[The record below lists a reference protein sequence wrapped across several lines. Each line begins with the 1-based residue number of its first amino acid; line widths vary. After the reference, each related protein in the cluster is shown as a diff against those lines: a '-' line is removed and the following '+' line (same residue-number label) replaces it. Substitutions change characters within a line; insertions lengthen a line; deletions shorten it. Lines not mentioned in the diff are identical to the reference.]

1 MKKRHNW
8 GLPLLTALVTLG
20 IWEGAVRLFDISLY
34 ILPAPSDVLMAVIEN
49 FQELM
54 YHASVTL
61 SEALIGLG
69 LSALLAII
77 LAILMDLS
85 RTFKRCIFPH
95 LVVTQTVPVMVLGPL
110 FAIWLGFGM
119 APKILMVIFMCFFP
133 IAISFTEALAQCDE
147 EQISLLKSFGASTVQ
162 IYRMVK
168 IPSAASALFSGLQV
182 SATYCI
188 GGAIVGEWL
197 SAAAGLGYYMIRVKN
212 GYMLDKVFACV
223 VVIIVLIKYDK
234 IDDRARQMCATDYAI
249 ANESKVELHEDGKY
263 YAAPCWQAACAPA
276 ALQEMKGRI
285 AK

>member
-34 ILPAPSDVLMAVIEN
+34 ILPAPSDVLTAVIEN

-147 EQISLLKSFGASTVQ
+147 EQIRRHG
-162 IYRMVK
+162 
-168 IPSAASALFSGLQV
+168 
-182 SATYCI
+182 YCSRF
-188 GGAIVGEWL
+188 V
-197 SAAAGLGYYMIRVKN
+197 IR
-212 GYMLDKVFACV
+212 L
-223 VVIIVLIKYDK
+223 
-234 IDDRARQMCATDYAI
+234 RQ
-249 ANESKVELHEDGKY
+249 
-263 YAAPCWQAACAPA
+263 
-276 ALQEMKGRI
+276 R
-285 AK
+285 

>member
-133 IAISFTEALAQCDE
+133 IAISFTEALAQCD
-147 EQISLLKSFGASTVQ
+147 
-162 IYRMVK
+162 
-168 IPSAASALFSGLQV
+168 AASALFSGLQG

-223 VVIIVLIKYDK
+223 VVIIVLSLLLNL
-234 IDDRARQMCATDYAI
+234 A
-249 ANESKVELHEDGKY
+249 
-263 YAAPCWQAACAPA
+263 
-276 ALQEMKGRI
+276 MKLLERI
-285 AK
+285 IFPHVQRRRNKE

>member
-162 IYRMVK
+162 I
-168 IPSAASALFSGLQV
+168 PSAASALFSGLQV

-223 VVIIVLIKYDK
+223 VVIIVLSLLLNL
-234 IDDRARQMCATDYAI
+234 A
-249 ANESKVELHEDGKY
+249 
-263 YAAPCWQAACAPA
+263 
-276 ALQEMKGRI
+276 MKLLERI
-285 AK
+285 IFPHVQRRRNKE

>member
-95 LVVTQTVPVMVLGPL
+95 LVVTQDRAGDGRSARL
-110 FAIWLGFGM
+110 FAIWLGFGHG
-119 APKILMVIFMCFFP
+119 APR
-133 IAISFTEALAQCDE
+133 S
-147 EQISLLKSFGASTVQ
+147 
-162 IYRMVK
+162 
-168 IPSAASALFSGLQV
+168 
-182 SATYCI
+182 
-188 GGAIVGEWL
+188 
-197 SAAAGLGYYMIRVKN
+197 
-212 GYMLDKVFACV
+212 
-223 VVIIVLIKYDK
+223 
-234 IDDRARQMCATDYAI
+234 
-249 ANESKVELHEDGKY
+249 
-263 YAAPCWQAACAPA
+263 
-276 ALQEMKGRI
+276 
-285 AK
+285 

>member
-1 MKKRHNW
+1 MKKSRSITSKLPAALALVVVAALWCFASEGGWVPAFMLPSPRAVVQALLSDAPVLAANAAVTLQEAAW
-8 GLPLLTALVTLG
+8 GLLIGIVVALVLSTLMHRVRWLYRALYPILVITQTIPTIAIAPLL
-20 IWEGAVRLFDISLY
+20 
-34 ILPAPSDVLMAVIEN
+34 VLWM
-49 FQELM
+49 
-54 YHASVTL
+54 
-61 SEALIGLG
+61 
-69 LSALLAII
+69 
-77 LAILMDLS
+77 
-85 RTFKRCIFPH
+85 
-95 LVVTQTVPVMVLGPL
+95 
-110 FAIWLGFGM
+110 GFGM

-223 VVIIVLIKYDK
+223 VVIIVLSLLLNL
-234 IDDRARQMCATDYAI
+234 A
-249 ANESKVELHEDGKY
+249 
-263 YAAPCWQAACAPA
+263 
-276 ALQEMKGRI
+276 MKLLERI
-285 AK
+285 IFPHVQRRRNKE

>member
-8 GLPLLTALVTLG
+8 LLPLLTAVITLG

-49 FQELM
+49 FSELM

-147 EQISLLKSFGASTVQ
+147 EQISLLKSFGTSTFQ

-223 VVIIVLIKYDK
+223 VIIIVLSLLLNL
-234 IDDRARQMCATDYAI
+234 A
-249 ANESKVELHEDGKY
+249 
-263 YAAPCWQAACAPA
+263 
-276 ALQEMKGRI
+276 MKLLERI
-285 AK
+285 IFPHVQRRRNKE

>member
-8 GLPLLTALVTLG
+8 LLPLLTAVITLG

-49 FQELM
+49 FSELM

-133 IAISFTEALAQCDE
+133 IAISFTEAM
-147 EQISLLKSFGASTVQ
+147 
-162 IYRMVK
+162 RNR
-168 IPSAASALFSGLQV
+168 SA
-182 SATYCI
+182 C
-188 GGAIVGEWL
+188 
-197 SAAAGLGYYMIRVKN
+197 
-212 GYMLDKVFACV
+212 
-223 VVIIVLIKYDK
+223 
-234 IDDRARQMCATDYAI
+234 
-249 ANESKVELHEDGKY
+249 
-263 YAAPCWQAACAPA
+263 
-276 ALQEMKGRI
+276 
-285 AK
+285 